1 MTWLVFC
8 WTDWDEDSKRHGQR
22 PGGDRVS
29 TQPNIPELGVPLAET
44 NRFLFSGCNKNRF
57 CWCLA
62 YLGWI
67 PHENFL
73 VQLPVLLPNRL
84 FVFSRSFIAS
94 GFPWFGLFRS
104 ANCRRSQQKWGWA
117 FGSSRPESLLF
128 RCYVF
133 CFEETALVSPRNGN
147 ASTKSEAPQ
156 PHQLN
161 FFWDLV

>member
-1 MTWLVFC
+1 MYISLMFPTILQQPTKQFLGTYSWPSKSLNMHIIAHLYASLSCLHWCWHCFFFKVFHHALDNC
-8 WTDWDEDSKRHGQR
+8 
-22 PGGDRVS
+22 
-29 TQPNIPELGVPLAET
+29 I
-44 NRFLFSGCNKNRF
+44 
-57 CWCLA
+57 
-62 YLGWI
+62 
-67 PHENFL
+67 
-73 VQLPVLLPNRL
+73 
-84 FVFSRSFIAS
+84 VFSRSFIAS